1 MLVSEYGDLLNIR
14 PVSRSRSSK
23 TGKTDLREVRMICDN
38 TEAKTLLK
46 QLKGN
51 QSTFFLFNPSQAHY
65 TNARTLFSALKKLV
79 NNESYGVISK
89 KQKEK
94 LDERFGE
101 D

>member
-1 MLVSEYGDLLNIR
+1 MLKIRNLRTFSSLKPLQAQVVQETSPSDLSSSFKTDPIMLVSEYGDLLNIR

-51 QSTFFLFNPSQAHY
+51 QSTFFLFNPS
-65 TNARTLFSALKKLV
+65 
-79 NNESYGVISK
+79 
-89 KQKEK
+89 
-94 LDERFGE
+94 
-101 D
+101 